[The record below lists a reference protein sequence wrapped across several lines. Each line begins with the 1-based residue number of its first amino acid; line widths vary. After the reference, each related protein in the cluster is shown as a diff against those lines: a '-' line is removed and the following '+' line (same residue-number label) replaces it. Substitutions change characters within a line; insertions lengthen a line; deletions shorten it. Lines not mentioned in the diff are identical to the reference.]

1 MNMGFAPF
9 GVGNGGS
16 SSSFSNLS
24 PLAPPFTLDRS
35 VTKPLSTPLVDI
47 TEPEPEPEFGVGV
60 GVGVPLNPLQHNW
73 LPSTSKTSAHDFDW
87 LPFSTGSGY
96 PRSQAMMDPSHNH
109 GPLLG
114 RLTITS
120 TDLSSYHG
128 SSDGVTTSMGKPKPY
143 YPSYAATSSNKA
155 GPTAIVD
162 QPSYDW
168 LSNSH
173 VVKFKGPPC
182 TDFSRGSSAS
192 ERSTKE
198 ASHSVDVL
206 DLNKC
211 NDFVREYPNEELF
224 SERNLNI
231 ERISNM
237 DAHSAFPGC
246 HPKTRTPPSNPASS
260 SQNSPF
266 LKKPPY
272 LEISREQDSRLNVT
286 TSIVNSPATFSI
298 RPSVVS
304 TDSFAWNVGSCHVSD
319 YGYEAKQGGNNLS
332 NLKELLPVNSESKE
346 FVSAENYDTCIDKN
360 DPVITEPSSTK
371 IHDLRNNIHSAKD
384 SPDRRL
390 KAGMRLHIPDASPH
404 FSLDPKGIETAT
416 TTESSS
422 ESFDQ
427 YNLAA
432 VDSPCWKGVP
442 INQISPFQAFEIVTP
457 SRTKMLEVY
466 NSVNLSLSQVP
477 PSTAED
483 TVKVIVHEPNESTI
497 GSILEKGAT
506 SSPKMPSVIVPAEQK
521 SSNSVKA
528 GEFCSKMGCFHPA
541 TSSVYETFEDGGD
554 FYSSCSIPQNKYKH
568 NLVSGKRIG
577 RTSCTEKHA
586 DARLNSDNSSGNG
599 LNHLSFD
606 AAEHVQNLPSE
617 LVKAFHGEST
627 SKVDIR
633 ILVDTLHSL
642 SELLLAHCSNGLDAL
657 HQKDVMSLET
667 VMNNLD
673 VCINSVGS
681 QGSLSPEQRTS
692 QSLEQFHQLHAHFQ
706 DLGVLKSQ
714 SQMTKIEGEN
724 LECLS
729 NDRNGVEETNRHI
742 LSVKKDKEAAGS
754 HHLRNGIDSMKE
766 DSMTKA
772 LKKVLSENFHDDEEH
787 PQTLLYKN
795 LWLQAEAALCASNLR
810 ARFNSA
816 KSEMEKHE
824 SPKVKEHAKNHNQ
837 LFVSGASPGSNT
849 IAEVASK
856 TKVGSTSFV
865 SVQTSPTVS
874 VRSHASD
881 DVITRFNILKHR
893 DDEAKLRDAENS
905 GTLSDFEVS
914 VKQGMVEKS
923 ALEKEQ
929 TAGPHMKDMDSSFP
943 SSKVKGNDSGPA
955 PRSTSPIL
963 TRTSHIDDVMSRFQI
978 LKSRDERV
986 SSLNAGKVQKVTSSR
1001 CSEIEKA
1008 ALEGAISMIH
1018 HPVADNKN
1026 EVDDLDGS
1034 VMGRLD
1040 VLRSRGN
1047 NIRPT
1052 PAGENLQEYWTSVEN
1067 KVKMEPFLRPEA
1079 GKDSRSHF
1087 EGKLPAGCSNGSSSD
1102 WEHVLW
1108 CD

>member
-47 TEPEPEPEFGVGV
+47 TEPEPEPEF
-60 GVGVPLNPLQHNW
+60 GVPLNPLQHNW

-155 GPTAIVD
+155 GPTVIVD

-173 VVKFKGPPC
+173 VVTFEGPPC

-192 ERSTKE
+192 ERSTEE

-304 TDSFAWNVGSCHVSD
+304 ADSFAWNVSSCH
-319 YGYEAKQGGNNLS
+319 
-332 NLKELLPVNSESKE
+332 VNSESKE

-360 DPVITEPSSTK
+360 DPVITDPSSTK
-371 IHDLRNNIHSAKD
+371 IHDLRNNIHSVKD

-427 YNLAA
+427 YNLAS

-442 INQISPFQAFEIVTP
+442 ISQISPFQAFEIVTP

-506 SSPKMPSVIVPAEQK
+506 SSPKMPSVIGSSLPAEQK

-541 TSSVYETFEDGGD
+541 TSSVYEAFED
-554 FYSSCSIPQNKYKH
+554 
-568 NLVSGKRIG
+568 
-577 RTSCTEKHA
+577 
-586 DARLNSDNSSGNG
+586 
-599 LNHLSFD
+599 
-606 AAEHVQNLPSE
+606 EH
-617 LVKAFHGEST
+617 VKAFHGEST

-657 HQKDVMSLET
+657 HQKDVISLET

-673 VCINSVGS
+673 VCINSVA

-714 SQMTKIEGEN
+714 TQMTKIEGEN

-729 NDRNGVEETNRHI
+729 NDRNGVEETNRYI

-787 PQTLLYKN
+787 PQTLLYKK

-837 LFVSGASPGSNT
+837 LFVSGASSGSNT
-849 IAEVASK
+849 IAKVASK
-856 TKVGSTSFV
+856 TKVGSTPFV
-865 SVQTSPTVS
+865 SVQTSPAVS

-914 VKQGMVEKS
+914 VKQRMVEKS

-978 LKSRDERV
+978 LKSRDEHV
-986 SSLNAGKVQKVTSSR
+986 SSLNAGKVQKVTSSH

-1008 ALEGAISMIH
+1008 APEGVISMIH
-1018 HPVADNKN
+1018 HPIADNKN

-1034 VMGRLD
+1034 VVGRLD
-1040 VLRSRGN
+1040 VLRSRVN
-1047 NIRPT
+1047 NISPT

>member
-47 TEPEPEPEFGVGV
+47 TEPEPEPEFGV

-155 GPTAIVD
+155 GPTVIVD

-173 VVKFKGPPC
+173 VVTFEGPPC

-192 ERSTKE
+192 ERSTEE

-224 SERNLNI
+224 SERNRNI

-304 TDSFAWNVGSCHVSD
+304 ADSFAWNVSSCH
-319 YGYEAKQGGNNLS
+319 
-332 NLKELLPVNSESKE
+332 VNSESKE

-427 YNLAA
+427 YNLAS

-442 INQISPFQAFEIVTP
+442 ISQISPFQAFEIVTP

-506 SSPKMPSVIVPAEQK
+506 SSPKMPSVFGSSLPAEQK

-541 TSSVYETFEDGGD
+541 TSSVYEAFEDGGD
-554 FYSSCSIPQNKYKH
+554 FYSSFSIPQDKYKH
-568 NLVSGKRIG
+568 NLESGKRIAH
-577 RTSCTEKHA
+577 TSCTEKHA

-606 AAEHVQNLPSE
+606 AAEH
-617 LVKAFHGEST
+617 VKAFHGEST

-657 HQKDVMSLET
+657 HQKDVISLET

-681 QGSLSPEQRTS
+681 QGSLSSEQRTS
-692 QSLEQFHQLHAHFQ
+692 QSLEQFHQLHA

-729 NDRNGVEETNRHI
+729 NDRNGVEETNQYI
-742 LSVKKDKEAAGS
+742 LSVKKDKEAAGT

-787 PQTLLYKN
+787 PQTLLFKN

-816 KSEMEKHE
+816 KSEMEKYE

-849 IAEVASK
+849 IAKVASK
-856 TKVGSTSFV
+856 TKVGSTPFV
-865 SVQTSPTVS
+865 SVQTSPAVS

-914 VKQGMVEKS
+914 VKQRMVEKS

-929 TAGPHMKDMDSSFP
+929 SAGPHMKDMDSSFP

-978 LKSRDERV
+978 LKSRDEHV
-986 SSLNAGKVQKVTSSR
+986 SSLNAGKVQKVTSSH
-1001 CSEIEKA
+1001 CSEIGKA
-1008 ALEGAISMIH
+1008 APEGVISMIH
-1018 HPVADNKN
+1018 HPIADNKN

-1034 VMGRLD
+1034 VVGRLD
-1040 VLRSRGN
+1040 VLRSWVN
-1047 NIRPT
+1047 NISPT